1 MLYKGGFVEDE
12 VVVIRNANKKVYK
25 RFKRLASEEDMS
37 SGCAITE
44 AMMDYIKNNAALR
57 LKIVIKYLQELEG
70 FIKAGKKVRWSEQI
84 DEILYG

>member
-37 SGCAITE
+37 IGRAITE
-44 AMMDYIKNNAALR
+44 AMMEYIKKKAAQR
-57 LKIVIKYLQELEG
+57 QKIDIKNLQELEG